1 MADDAFDKSL
11 EGKTVA
17 ELDAMIKAAGR
28 TNAEMDKILKKWR
41 QVTNEIEEAKNS
53 VQDLTGKLQNML
65 RVNKESANI
74 FSDMVS
80 SFNPLNQQA
89 NKLYTSFKNILNPA
103 TAFWQLTSMS
113 VKRFAELD
121 DAAMSFRETTG
132 FLASQTSQVETNVR
146 MASRDLATFGV
157 SAESANVA
165 AQGLANAFGDTAIAN
180 KENIEYVSLM
190 KENLGV
196 ATEDSVNLLQNF
208 MGLGGMTSQVARE
221 TAGAAASLAKA
232 AGVPFNKVMKEVA
245 DASDNVRSLIR
256 GSVDGLIKGAIEAK
270 RLGTSLEAVGRA
282 AAGFLDF
289 QSSVNDEMEASVLF
303 GKDVNLQKARELSY
317 AGDLKGLAKEQ
328 NRLLQEAGDV
338 SKMDFFQRNG
348 IAKALGMSVKE
359 MDTMN
364 AKQKEMNELRIKSPE
379 LYKQLT
385 ADLDTLDKTN
395 ETVTEKYQK
404 ELKSQQIANVQKK
417 LMNDIQSILTE
428 ISEILLP
435 IVKLF
440 FAIIVPIIKI
450 GVLLAKFLL
459 APFRMLNDFLDS
471 SNDKFETTKKYIE
484 KISEAFS
491 YLSSLIDT
499 TGGKFAGTVALLVL
513 MCTRLGASVKGVFT
527 GGIDAAKGLFSTV
540 KGLIKPGAIGGIVSD
555 AATKVAATATSTAAT
570 SAADAATSAIPTVPT
585 VPPTSIPPGVPP
597 TSIPPTPAVPP
608 TATPTAGQN
617 IKEFLTNLS
626 DGIKSFKPLG
636 EILKGLLG
644 IAAAGPAFLV
654 FITAIPGILLM
665 AAVGAM
671 APLITLGFT
680 ALSTG
685 IKMMDISA
693 IGKGLLGIAA
703 LGLSIIPFAFA
714 MTLFSGVSWTGVI
727 AGAAALVIFAA
738 AAFGLGALLA
748 GPGAI
753 IFGAGVI
760 GIAALGVAML
770 PLAYAAK
777 LAGEGMKNF
786 GSGVKDI
793 AANISQ
799 IASLKE
805 TLSVFKDQELIDGI
819 YSMGFAIA
827 FLNSQLSALGVNLPA
842 LTEINK
848 SKNEQNANGEVV
860 AKLDELIGLMRSGGI
875 AVNIDGSKASTLLGV
890 ATRFKGASG
899 IS

>member
-17 ELDAMIKAAGR
+17 ELDAMVKAGGR
-28 TNAEMDKILKKWR
+28 SNAEMDKILKKWR
-41 QVTNEIEEAKNS
+41 EITNQIEEAKNS
-53 VQDLTGKLQNML
+53 VEDMTGKLQNML
-65 RVNKESANI
+65 RVNKESSQI
-74 FSDMVS
+74 FSNMVS
-80 SFNPLNQQA
+80 DFNPLNQQA

-157 SAESANVA
+157 SAESANIA

-196 ATEDSVNLLQNF
+196 SNEDSVNLLQNF
-208 MGLGGMTSQVARE
+208 MGIGGMTSKVARE

-270 RLGTSLEAVGRA
+270 RLGTTLESVGKA

-450 GVLLAKFLL
+450 GVLITKFIL
-459 APFRMLNDFLDS
+459 APFRLLNDAIDYF
-471 SNDKFETTKKYIE
+471 NNKFEITKKYAE
-484 KISEAFS
+484 KISELFS
-491 YLSSLIDT
+491 SISTGIDT
-499 TGGKFAGTVALLVL
+499 GWGQALGTVALLLL
-513 MCTRLGASVKGVFT
+513 MRFTKLGSAIKGAFT

-540 KGLIKPGAIGGIVSD
+540 KGLIRPGAKAAAD
-555 AATKVAATATSTAAT
+555 AAAAAASTATSTAT
-570 SAADAATSAIPTVPT
+570 SAVTGAATSAIPTPGAAPGVGAAT
-585 VPPTSIPPGVPP
+585 SSIPP
-597 TSIPPTPAVPP
+597 VPP
-608 TATPTAGQN
+608 TANKTAGQN
-617 IKEFLTNLS
+617 IKDFLKNLA
-626 DGIKSFKPLG
+626 DGIKSFNPLG

-644 IAAAGPAFLV
+644 ITLSGPAFVAFLLAV
-654 FITAIPGILLM
+654 PGILAM

-671 APLITLGFT
+671 GPLIVGGFT

-714 MTLFSGVSWTGVI
+714 MTLFSSVNWTGVI

-753 IFGAGVI
+753 LFGAGVI
-760 GIAALGVAML
+760 GITALGVAML
-770 PLAYAAK
+770 PLAMAAK

-786 GSGVKDI
+786 GAGVKDI

-799 IASLKE
+799 IASLEE
-805 TLSVFKDQELIDGI
+805 TLSIFKDQELITGI

-827 FLNSQLSALGVNLPA
+827 FLNTQLSALGTNLPA
-842 LTEINK
+842 LAEINK
-848 SKNEQNANGEVV
+848 SKNEQSANGEVV
-860 AKLDELIGLMRSGGI
+860 AKLDELIGLMQSGAI
-875 AVNIDGSKASTLLGV
+875 AVNIDGTKVSTAVGV
-890 ATRFKGASG
+890 ATKFRGAS
-899 IS
+899 

>member
-11 EGKTVA
+11 EGKTAA
-17 ELDAMIKAAGR
+17 ELDAMIKQGGR
-28 TNAEMDKILKKWR
+28 ANAETDKLLKKWR

-65 RVNKESANI
+65 RVNKESSNI

-232 AGVPFNKVMKEVA
+232 AGVPLNKVMKEVA

-499 TGGKFAGTVALLVL
+499 TGGKIAGTVALLVL

-555 AATKVAATATSTAAT
+555 AAATATSTAAT
-570 SAADAATSAIPTVPT
+570 SAADAATSAIPT
-585 VPPTSIPPGVPP
+585 VPP

-636 EILKGLLG
+636 DILKGLLG

-685 IKMMDISA
+685 IKMMDISV

-714 MTLFSGVSWTGVI
+714 MSLFSGVSWTGVI

-827 FLNSQLSALGVNLPA
+827 FLNSQLSGLGVNLPA
-842 LTEINK
+842 LAEINK

-875 AVNIDGSKASTLLGV
+875 AVNIDGTKVSTAVGV
-890 ATRFKGASG
+890 ATRLRGTF
-899 IS
+899 

>member
-1 MADDAFDKSL
+1 MATTPNPYA
-11 EGKTVA
+11 GKTVA
-17 ELDAMIKAAGR
+17 DLEAITRQGGLSGDAALQL
-28 TNAEMDKILKKWR
+28 AEALHDAKNYADDL
-41 QVTNEIEEAKNS
+41 KNS
-53 VQDLTGKLQNML
+53 VEDLSGLLQKQLNIVGKNADIF
-65 RVNKESANI
+65 KE
-74 FSDMVS
+74 MVLN
-80 SFNPLNQQA
+80 FNPLTGQA
-89 NKLYTSFKNILNPA
+89 NKLYKTMGNLSNASTIWMQLVSMAVDRFK
-103 TAFWQLTSMS
+103 
-113 VKRFAELD
+113 ELD
-121 DAAMSFRETTG
+121 DAGEKFRETTG

-146 MASRDLATFGV
+146 MASRDLARFGV
-157 SAESANVA
+157 SVESANAA

-196 ATEDSVNLLQNF
+196 TAEDSVNLLQNF
-208 MGLGGMTSQVARE
+208 MGIGGMTSKVARE

-270 RLGTSLEAVGRA
+270 RLGTTLESVGKA

-404 ELKSQQIANVQKK
+404 ELKAQQLASAQKK
-417 LMNDIQSILTE
+417 MMNDIQQIVVE
-428 ISEILLP
+428 ISEALLP
-435 IVKLF
+435 AIKLLFAFLVPILKIGAAIVSFILTPIRWMNDGLDYFLNKVGGASTLVSPIAEGFQKTYDIISNCVDKFSKFLGITEEWSAGIKTIVGIIGTAVGIKLF
-440 FAIIVPIIKI
+440 PDAFAFLK
-450 GVLLAKFLL
+450 GKFLPL
-459 APFRMLNDFLDS
+459 LQ
-471 SNDKFETTKKYIE
+471 
-484 KISEAFS
+484 KIPIAGKLFGST
-491 YLSSLIDT
+491 LP
-499 TGGKFAGTVALLVL
+499 TGG
-513 MCTRLGASVKGVFT
+513 ST
-527 GGIDAAKGLFSTV
+527 GG
-540 KGLIKPGAIGGIVSD
+540 
-555 AATKVAATATSTAAT
+555 
-570 SAADAATSAIPTVPT
+570 
-585 VPPTSIPPGVPP
+585 PPIPPG
-597 TSIPPTPAVPP
+597 TAGAAGGIPPVPP
-608 TATPTAGQN
+608 TANKTAGQN
-617 IKEFLTNLS
+617 IKDFLKNLA
-626 DGIKSFKPLG
+626 DGIKSFNPLG

-644 IAAAGPAFLV
+644 ITLSGPAFVAFLLAV
-654 FITAIPGILLM
+654 PGILAM
-665 AAVGAM
+665 AAVGVM
-671 APLITLGFT
+671 GPLIVGGFT

-714 MTLFSGVSWTGVI
+714 MTLFSGVNWTGVI

-753 IFGAGVI
+753 LFGAGVI

-770 PLAYAAK
+770 PLAMAAK

-786 GSGVKDI
+786 GAGVKDI

-799 IASLKE
+799 IASLEE
-805 TLSVFKDQELIDGI
+805 TISIFKDQELIAGI

-827 FLNSQLSALGVNLPA
+827 FLNTQLSALGTNLPA
-842 LTEINK
+842 LAEINK
-848 SKNEQNANGEVV
+848 SKNEQSANGEVV
-860 AKLDELIGLMRSGGI
+860 AKLDDLIGLMQSGAI
-875 AVNIDGSKASTLLGV
+875 AVNIDGTKVSTAVGV
-890 ATRFKGASG
+890 ATKFRGAS
-899 IS
+899 

>member
-1 MADDAFDKSL
+1 MATTPNPYA
-11 EGKTVA
+11 GKTVA
-17 ELDAMIKAAGR
+17 DLEAITRAGGLSGDAALQL
-28 TNAEMDKILKKWR
+28 AEALHDAKNYADDL
-41 QVTNEIEEAKNS
+41 KNS
-53 VQDLTGKLQNML
+53 VEDLSGLLQKQLDIVGKNADIF
-65 RVNKESANI
+65 KE
-74 FSDMVS
+74 MVLN
-80 SFNPLNQQA
+80 FNPLTGQA
-89 NKLYTSFKNILNPA
+89 NKLYKTMGNLSNASTIWMQLVSMAVDRFK
-103 TAFWQLTSMS
+103 
-113 VKRFAELD
+113 ELD
-121 DAAMSFRETTG
+121 DAGEKFRETTG

-146 MASRDLATFGV
+146 MASRDLARFGV
-157 SAESANVA
+157 SVESANAA

-196 ATEDSVNLLQNF
+196 TAEDSVNLLQNF
-208 MGLGGMTSQVARE
+208 MGIGGMTSKVARE

-270 RLGTSLEAVGRA
+270 RLGTTLESVGKA

-364 AKQKEMNELRIKSPE
+364 AKQKEMNVLRRDSPE

-404 ELKSQQIANVQKK
+404 ELKAQQLASAQKK
-417 LMNDIQSILTE
+417 MMNDIQQIVVE
-428 ISEILLP
+428 ISEALLP
-435 IVKLF
+435 AIKLLFAFLVPILKIGAAIVSFILTPIRWMNDSIDYFLNKLGGASEIVSPVAKGFQKIYDSISNCVDKFSKFLGITEEWSAGIKGTVGLLGTFAGIKLF
-440 FAIIVPIIKI
+440 PDAFAFLK
-450 GVLLAKFLL
+450 GKFLPL
-459 APFRMLNDFLDS
+459 LQKIPIAGKLFRSTLPPGGS
-471 SNDKFETTKKYIE
+471 
-484 KISEAFS
+484 
-491 YLSSLIDT
+491 
-499 TGGKFAGTVALLVL
+499 TGG
-513 MCTRLGASVKGVFT
+513 
-527 GGIDAAKGLFSTV
+527 
-540 KGLIKPGAIGGIVSD
+540 
-555 AATKVAATATSTAAT
+555 
-570 SAADAATSAIPTVPT
+570 
-585 VPPTSIPPGVPP
+585 PPIPPGTAGGPP
-597 TSIPPTPAVPP
+597 IPPGTAGAAGGIPPVPP
-608 TATPTAGQN
+608 TANKTAGQN
-617 IKEFLTNLS
+617 IKDFLKNLA
-626 DGIKSFKPLG
+626 DGIKSFNPLG

-644 IAAAGPAFLV
+644 ITLSGPAFVAFLLAV
-654 FITAIPGILLM
+654 PGILAM

-671 APLITLGFT
+671 GPLIVGGFT

-714 MTLFSGVSWTGVI
+714 MTLFSGVNWTGVI

-753 IFGAGVI
+753 LFGAGVI

-770 PLAYAAK
+770 PLAMAAK

-786 GSGVKDI
+786 GAGVKDI

-799 IASLKE
+799 IASLEE
-805 TLSVFKDQELIDGI
+805 TLSIFKDQELIAGI

-827 FLNSQLSALGVNLPA
+827 FLNTQLSALGTNLPA
-842 LTEINK
+842 LAEINK
-848 SKNEQNANGEVV
+848 SKNEQSANGEVV
-860 AKLDELIGLMRSGGI
+860 AKLDELIGLMQSGAI
-875 AVNIDGSKASTLLGV
+875 AVNIDGTKVSTAVGV
-890 ATRFKGASG
+890 ATKFRGAS
-899 IS
+899 

>member
-1 MADDAFDKSL
+1 MATTPNPYA
-11 EGKTVA
+11 GKTVA
-17 ELDAMIKAAGR
+17 DLEAITRAGGLSGDAALQL
-28 TNAEMDKILKKWR
+28 AEALHDAKNYADDL
-41 QVTNEIEEAKNS
+41 KNS
-53 VQDLTGKLQNML
+53 VEDLSGLLQKQLDIVGKNADIF
-65 RVNKESANI
+65 KE
-74 FSDMVS
+74 MVLN
-80 SFNPLNQQA
+80 FNPLTGQA
-89 NKLYTSFKNILNPA
+89 NKLYKTMGNLSNASTIWMQLVSMAVDRFK
-103 TAFWQLTSMS
+103 
-113 VKRFAELD
+113 ELD
-121 DAAMSFRETTG
+121 DAGEKFRETTG

-146 MASRDLATFGV
+146 MASRDLARFGV
-157 SAESANVA
+157 SVESANAA

-196 ATEDSVNLLQNF
+196 TAEDSVNLLQNF
-208 MGLGGMTSQVARE
+208 MGIGGMTSKVARE

-270 RLGTSLEAVGRA
+270 RLGTTLESVGKA

-364 AKQKEMNELRIKSPE
+364 AKQKEMNVLRRDSPE

-404 ELKSQQIANVQKK
+404 ELKAQQLASAQKK
-417 LMNDIQSILTE
+417 MMNDIQQIVVE
-428 ISEILLP
+428 ISEALLPAIKLLFAFLVPILKIGAAIVSFILTPIRWMNDGLDYFLNKVGGASEIVSPVAKGFQKIYDSISNCVDIFKEFSGATDEEINTFKIISGIAGTIAGILLFPDAFAFLKGKFLPLLQKIP
-435 IVKLF
+435 IAGKLF
-440 FAIIVPIIKI
+440 RSTLPP
-450 GVLLAKFLL
+450 GG
-459 APFRMLNDFLDS
+459 S
-471 SNDKFETTKKYIE
+471 
-484 KISEAFS
+484 
-491 YLSSLIDT
+491 
-499 TGGKFAGTVALLVL
+499 TGG
-513 MCTRLGASVKGVFT
+513 ST
-527 GGIDAAKGLFSTV
+527 GG
-540 KGLIKPGAIGGIVSD
+540 
-555 AATKVAATATSTAAT
+555 
-570 SAADAATSAIPTVPT
+570 
-585 VPPTSIPPGVPP
+585 PPIPPGTAGGPP
-597 TSIPPTPAVPP
+597 IPPGTAGGIPPVPP
-608 TATPTAGQN
+608 TANKTAGQN
-617 IKEFLTNLS
+617 IKDFLKNLA
-626 DGIKSFKPLG
+626 DGIKSFNPLG

-644 IAAAGPAFLV
+644 ITLSGPAFVAFLLAV
-654 FITAIPGILLM
+654 PGILAM

-671 APLITLGFT
+671 GPLIVGGFT

-714 MTLFSGVSWTGVI
+714 MTLFSGVNWTGVI

-770 PLAYAAK
+770 PLAMAAK

-786 GSGVKDI
+786 GAGVKDI

-799 IASLKE
+799 IASLEE
-805 TLSVFKDQELIDGI
+805 TLSIFKDQELIAGI

-827 FLNSQLSALGVNLPA
+827 FLNTQLSALGTNLPA
-842 LTEINK
+842 LAEINK
-848 SKNEQNANGEVV
+848 SKNEQSANGEVV
-860 AKLDELIGLMRSGGI
+860 AKLDELIGLMQSGAI
-875 AVNIDGSKASTLLGV
+875 AVNIDGTKVSTAVGV
-890 ATRFKGASG
+890 ATRLRGSF
-899 IS
+899 

>member
-1 MADDAFDKSL
+1 M
-11 EGKTVA
+11 
-17 ELDAMIKAAGR
+17 
-28 TNAEMDKILKKWR
+28 
-41 QVTNEIEEAKNS
+41 
-53 VQDLTGKLQNML
+53 
-65 RVNKESANI
+65 
-74 FSDMVS
+74 
-80 SFNPLNQQA
+80 
-89 NKLYTSFKNILNPA
+89 
-103 TAFWQLTSMS
+103 
-113 VKRFAELD
+113 
-121 DAAMSFRETTG
+121 
-132 FLASQTSQVETNVR
+132 
-146 MASRDLATFGV
+146 
-157 SAESANVA
+157 
-165 AQGLANAFGDTAIAN
+165 
-180 KENIEYVSLM
+180 
-190 KENLGV
+190 
-196 ATEDSVNLLQNF
+196 
-208 MGLGGMTSQVARE
+208 
-221 TAGAAASLAKA
+221 
-232 AGVPFNKVMKEVA
+232 
-245 DASDNVRSLIR
+245 
-256 GSVDGLIKGAIEAK
+256 
-270 RLGTSLEAVGRA
+270 
-282 AAGFLDF
+282 
-289 QSSVNDEMEASVLF
+289 
-303 GKDVNLQKARELSY
+303 
-317 AGDLKGLAKEQ
+317 
-328 NRLLQEAGDV
+328 
-338 SKMDFFQRNG
+338 
-348 IAKALGMSVKE
+348 
-359 MDTMN
+359 
-364 AKQKEMNELRIKSPE
+364 
-379 LYKQLT
+379 
-385 ADLDTLDKTN
+385 
-395 ETVTEKYQK
+395 
-404 ELKSQQIANVQKK
+404 
-417 LMNDIQSILTE
+417 
-428 ISEILLP
+428 
-435 IVKLF
+435 
-440 FAIIVPIIKI
+440 
-450 GVLLAKFLL
+450 
-459 APFRMLNDFLDS
+459 
-471 SNDKFETTKKYIE
+471 
-484 KISEAFS
+484 
-491 YLSSLIDT
+491 
-499 TGGKFAGTVALLVL
+499 
-513 MCTRLGASVKGVFT
+513 
-527 GGIDAAKGLFSTV
+527 FSTV

-555 AATKVAATATSTAAT
+555 AAATATSTAAT
-570 SAADAATSAIPTVPT
+570 SAADAATSAIPT
-585 VPPTSIPPGVPP
+585 VPP

-636 EILKGLLG
+636 DILKGLLG

-714 MTLFSGVSWTGVI
+714 MTLFSDVNWTGVI

-738 AAFGLGALLA
+738 AAFGLGALLT

-827 FLNSQLSALGVNLPA
+827 FLNSQLSGLGVNLPA
-842 LTEINK
+842 LAEINK

-890 ATRFKGASG
+890 ATRFKGAS
-899 IS
+899 